1 MFSGSMV
8 ALITPFKN
16 GKVDKDK
23 IKWLVDWH
31 IDSGTMAIVP
41 CGTTGESATLS
52 HEEHDEVIKLV
63 VEYSKGRIPVIAG
76 AGSNNTFEAIRLAK
90 SAENSGADAVLMI
103 TPYYNKPSED
113 GIYEH
118 FKLISE
124 NINIPIVLYNIA
136 SRTGVNMSSDLVFR
150 LSKIKNIVAIKEAS
164 GNLNQ
169 MSDIINKCNKDFAL
183 ISGDDLLTLPI
194 LSIGGKGVISVT
206 ANIVPRD
213 VSDMV
218 QYFNNGN
225 ISKALE
231 YHYKLLNLTKSMF
244 LETNPVPIK
253 TALGLVGICE
263 SDVRLPLFRMQNK
276 NFEILK
282 KEIIN
287 YGLKLA

>member
-8 ALITPFKN
+8 ALVTPFKN
-16 GKVDKDK
+16 GKIDKEK
-23 IKWLVDWH
+23 LKWLVDWH
-31 IDSGTMAIVP
+31 IDSGTKAIIP

-63 VEYSKGRIPVIAG
+63 VEYSRARIPIIAG
-76 AGSNNTFEAIRLAK
+76 AGSNNTLEAIRLAK
-90 SAENSGADAVLMI
+90 SAENFGADAVLMI

-113 GIYEH
+113 GVYEH

-124 NINIPIVLYNIA
+124 SINIPIVLYNIV
-136 SRTGVNMSSDLVFR
+136 SRVGINMSSDLIFK
-150 LSKIKNIVAIKEAS
+150 LSKIKNIVAVKEAS

-169 MSDIINKCNKDFAL
+169 MSDIINKCDKDFTL

-206 ANIVPRD
+206 ANIVPED
-213 VSDMV
+213 VSLMV
-218 QYFNNGN
+218 EYFQKGN
-225 ISKALE
+225 INKALE
-231 YHYKLLNLTKSMF
+231 YHYKLFNLTKSMF

-253 TALGLVGICE
+253 TAMGLLGICE
-263 SDVRLPLFRMQNK
+263 PSVRLPLFKMQNK

-282 KEIIN
+282 KEIVN